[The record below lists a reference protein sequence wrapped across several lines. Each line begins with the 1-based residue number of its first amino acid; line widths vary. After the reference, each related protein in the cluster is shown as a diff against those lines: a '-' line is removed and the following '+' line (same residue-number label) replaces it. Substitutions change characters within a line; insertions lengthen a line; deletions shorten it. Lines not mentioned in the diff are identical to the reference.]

1 MKLVGG
7 RYVIHDP
14 ALLPDGGIV
23 EDGAV
28 AIDGG
33 KVVAVDRRE
42 RLQREYPDAE
52 QLGTPEDVVLP
63 GLVNSHSHGWGLTTL
78 QMGVA
83 DDYLEAFNVNLLTA
97 TPPDVYAET
106 LYACSKLIR
115 SGVTAVW
122 HAGFSRDWSEYEP
135 GIRAALR
142 AYGDAGI
149 RVSFGVH
156 VMDRST
162 FVYAD
167 DKAFLAGLP
176 PDTERRVRDAMAQ
189 IDFPTVDD
197 FRRVYAALRDEYADH
212 ERIRIALGPLG
223 PEWCGDDLLE
233 EVAEL
238 ARRDGSPVQLHCLE
252 SSFQRAYLERLYGKP
267 TMRHLAERGL
277 AGPHVSLAHG
287 TWLSDDDVGVCADSG
302 VTVCN
307 NPSSNLR
314 LRVGVLPGVV
324 LAERGVNLAL
334 GMDSTTLNDDEDM
347 FQELRLAYLLHRLPR
362 GMRRTPS
369 LTPSDVLRAATVN
382 AATPL
387 AMDGIGRLAPGAPA
401 DVVVLDW
408 ERIASPTLPPDAAVV
423 DVLVARARSL
433 DVKTVLVGGDVL
445 LRDRQL
451 VSLDEEAA
459 IRTLVEGAGAPPPE
473 WLRAWRA
480 ALAEVRPYCDAFY
493 ETWPV
498 PELVP
503 HYTVNSKT

>member
-1 MKLVGG
+1 MKLVSG

-33 KVVAVDRRE
+33 KVVAVDRRD
-42 RLQREYPDAE
+42 RLAREYPDTE
-52 QLGTPEDVVLP
+52 QLGSPDDVVLP
-63 GLVNSHSHGWGLTTL
+63 GLVNTHSHGWGLTTL

-83 DDYLEAFNVNLLTA
+83 DDYLEAFNINLLTA

-106 LYACSKLIR
+106 LYSCAKLIR
-115 SGVTAVW
+115 SGVTSVW
-122 HAGFSRDWSEYEP
+122 HAGFSRDWSEYEL

-142 AYGDAGI
+142 AYDDSGI

-167 DKAFLAGLP
+167 DEAFLGGLP
-176 PDTERRVRDAMAQ
+176 ADTERRVRDAMAQ
-189 IDFPTVDD
+189 IAFPTVDD
-197 FRRVYAALRDEYADH
+197 FRTVYAAMRDEYADH
-212 ERIRIALGPLG
+212 ERVRIALGPLG
-223 PEWCGDDLLE
+223 PEWCGDELLE
-233 EVAEL
+233 EVADI
-238 ARRDGSPVQLHCLE
+238 ARRDGAAVQLHCLE
-252 SSFQRAYLERLYGKP
+252 SSYQRAYLERLYGKP
-267 TMRHLAERGL
+267 TLRRLAELGL

-287 TWLSDDDVGVCADSG
+287 TWLSDDDVGVCGETG

-314 LRVGVLPGVV
+314 LRVGVLPGVI
-324 LAERGVNLAL
+324 LAERGVNMAL

-362 GMRRTPS
+362 GMRRTPG
-369 LTPSDVLRAATVN
+369 LAPADVLRAATVN

-387 AMDGIGRLAPGAPA
+387 GMDGIGRLAPGGPA

-408 ERIASPTLPPDAAVV
+408 GRIASPTLPSGAAVV

-433 DVKTVLVGGDVL
+433 DVKTVVAAGEVL

-451 VSLDEEAA
+451 VAFDEEAA
-459 IRTLVEGAGAPPPE
+459 IRALVEGAEAPPPE
-473 WLRAWRA
+473 WLRTWRA
-480 ALAEVRPYCDAFY
+480 VLAEVRPYCDAFY
-493 ETWPV
+493 ETWPQQQ
-498 PELVP
+498 LVP
-503 HYTVNSKT
+503 HYTVNSR